1 MKKFSIPSKFSLS
14 DDFTLNN
21 PDFHLVKLRIMS
33 SGENYNGS
41 SFTIDSLNKAKDSV
55 AYTPI
60 LANIVERED
69 GELDANGHD
78 VDFEMKADYKG
89 NVSFKETYIER
100 PVGVFLNNSTEIKYD
115 EENDV
120 NYIQAYGIIWKTY
133 SSMYDIL
140 KRDEVKDVS
149 VEIEVING
157 QFRDDGYYEIQEY
170 NILATTILG
179 NGNLPAI
186 ENSRIEF
193 NFSQD
198 NDYRSKLEQVDILLQ
213 NFNKKGGGKGMD
225 ENKELEQEF
234 AEEEAVEIPVI
245 VDEPQQEFAEED
257 EVEEDM
263 ACGNKKKKKCS
274 AEDEEEVE
282 EDMACG
288 NKKKKRCAED
298 EEDVCPNC
306 GKPMSECECDN
317 EEDMACGNKKKKKC
331 SEDEEEEMACNPKK
345 KKKCSCEEEKLYSQ
359 AELDEA
365 IANTKAEF
373 SDALVELAELR
384 EFKAEYDRQ
393 VKIQQLNSEM
403 DEIVANFNVNEDKVK
418 ELREKVLEGQYS
430 MEKFELELYRN
441 NQPIKNNFSKDDK
454 KSTSLPIVD
463 TEEKMSEVDLLFA
476 KYGIP
481 KNNK

>member
-14 DDFTLNN
+14 NDFSLNN

-78 VDFEMKADYKG
+78 IDFEMKVDYKG
-89 NVSFKETYIER
+89 NISFKETYIER

-225 ENKELEQEF
+225 ENKELEQEEF
-234 AEEEAVEIPVI
+234 AEENAVEIPVI
-245 VDEPQQEFAEED
+245 VDEPQQEEFAEED
-257 EVEEDM
+257 KSE
-263 ACGNKKKKKCS
+263 
-274 AEDEEEVE
+274 EEEV
-282 EDMACG
+282 
-288 NKKKKRCAED
+288 
-298 EEDVCPNC
+298 CPEC
-306 GKPMSECECDN
+306 GKPMDECEC
-317 EEDMACGNKKKKKC
+317 
-331 SEDEEEEMACNPKK
+331 DEEEEMAKK
-345 KKKCSCEEEKLYSQ
+345 KKKCSCEEEEEEKLYSQ
-359 AELDEA
+359 SELDEA

-384 EFKAEYDRQ
+384 EFKAEYDKQ

>member
-14 DDFTLNN
+14 NDFSLNN

-78 VDFEMKADYKG
+78 IDFEMKADYKG
-89 NVSFKETYIER
+89 NVSFKETYVER

-245 VDEPQQEFAEED
+245 VDEPQQEEFAEED
-257 EVEEDM
+257 E
-263 ACGNKKKKKCS
+263 
-274 AEDEEEVE
+274 EEV
-282 EDMACG
+282 
-288 NKKKKRCAED
+288 
-298 EEDVCPNC
+298 CPEC
-306 GKPMSECECDN
+306 GKPMSECVCD
-317 EEDMACGNKKKKKC
+317 EEEMACGNKKKKKC
-331 SEDEEEEMACNPKK
+331 SEDEKEEEEMACNPKK

-359 AELDEA
+359 SELDEA

-418 ELREKVLEGQYS
+418 ELREKVLEGQFS

-463 TEEKMSEVDLLFA
+463 TDEKMSEVDLLFA

>member
-14 DDFTLNN
+14 NDFSLNN

-89 NVSFKETYIER
+89 NISFKETYVER

-225 ENKELEQEF
+225 ENKEFEQEEF
-234 AEEEAVEIPVI
+234 AEEDAVEIPVI
-245 VDEPQQEFAEED
+245 VDEPQQEEFSEED

-263 ACGNKKKKKCS
+263 A
-274 AEDEEEVE
+274 
-282 EDMACG
+282 
-288 NKKKKRCAED
+288 KKKKRCAED

-306 GKPMSECECDN
+306 GKPMGECECDN
-317 EEDMACGNKKKKKC
+317 EE
-331 SEDEEEEMACNPKK
+331 EMAKK

-384 EFKAEYDRQ
+384 EFKAEYDKQ
-393 VKIQQLNSEM
+393 IKIQQLNSEM

-418 ELREKVLEGQYS
+418 ELREKVLEGQFS

>member
-14 DDFTLNN
+14 NDFSLNN

-78 VDFEMKADYKG
+78 IDFEIKGDYKG
-89 NVSFKETYIER
+89 NVSFKETYVER

-133 SSMYDIL
+133 SSIYDIL

-149 VEIEVING
+149 VEVEVING

-225 ENKELEQEF
+225 ENKELEQEEF

-245 VDEPQQEFAEED
+245 DEPQQEEFAEED
-257 EVEEDM
+257 EIEEDM
-263 ACGNKKKKKCS
+263 ACGNKKKKRCS
-274 AEDEEEVE
+274 EEDDEEEVE
-282 EDMACG
+282 EEMACG

-298 EEDVCPNC
+298 EEEVCPEC
-306 GKPMSECECDN
+306 GKPMSECECDK
-317 EEDMACGNKKKKKC
+317 EEDMACGN
-331 SEDEEEEMACNPKK
+331 KK

-384 EFKAEYDRQ
+384 EFKAEYDKQ

>member
-14 DDFTLNN
+14 NDFSLNN

-89 NVSFKETYIER
+89 NVSFKETYVER

-234 AEEEAVEIPVI
+234 SEEEAVEIPVI

-274 AEDEEEVE
+274 
-282 EDMACG
+282 
-288 NKKKKRCAED
+288 ED
-298 EEDVCPNC
+298 EEDVCPEC
-306 GKPMSECECDN
+306 GKPMSECECDK
-317 EEDMACGNKKKKKC
+317 EEDMACGT
-331 SEDEEEEMACNPKK
+331 KK

-359 AELDEA
+359 SELDEA

-418 ELREKVLEGQYS
+418 ELREKVLEGQFS

>member
-14 DDFTLNN
+14 NDFSLNN

-89 NVSFKETYIER
+89 NVSFKETYVER

-234 AEEEAVEIPVI
+234 SEEEAVEIPVI
-245 VDEPQQEFAEED
+245 VDEPQQEFTEED

-263 ACGNKKKKKCS
+263 T
-274 AEDEEEVE
+274 
-282 EDMACG
+282 CG

-298 EEDVCPNC
+298 EEEICPEC
-306 GKPMSECECDN
+306 GKPMSECECDK
-317 EEDMACGNKKKKKC
+317 EEDMACGN
-331 SEDEEEEMACNPKK
+331 KK

-359 AELDEA
+359 SELDEA

-384 EFKAEYDRQ
+384 EFKAEYDKQ

>member
-14 DDFTLNN
+14 NDFSLNN

-89 NVSFKETYIER
+89 NVSFKETYVER

-149 VEIEVING
+149 VEVEVING

-225 ENKELEQEF
+225 ENKELEQEEF

-245 VDEPQQEFAEED
+245 DEPQQEFTEED

-263 ACGNKKKKKCS
+263 ACGNKKKKRCS
-274 AEDEEEVE
+274 EEDDEEEVE
-282 EDMACG
+282 EEMACG

-298 EEDVCPNC
+298 EEEVCPEC
-306 GKPMSECECDN
+306 GKPMSECECDK
-317 EEDMACGNKKKKKC
+317 EEDMACGN
-331 SEDEEEEMACNPKK
+331 KK

-384 EFKAEYDRQ
+384 EFKAEYDKQ

>member
-14 DDFTLNN
+14 NDFSLNN

-78 VDFEMKADYKG
+78 IDFEMKADYKG
-89 NVSFKETYIER
+89 NISFKETYVER

-149 VEIEVING
+149 VEVEVING

-213 NFNKKGGGKGMD
+213 NFNKKRGGKGMD

-234 AEEEAVEIPVI
+234 SEEEAVEIPVI
-245 VDEPQQEFAEED
+245 VDEPQQEEFAEED
-257 EVEEDM
+257 EIEEDM
-263 ACGNKKKKKCS
+263 ACGNKKKKRCS
-274 AEDEEEVE
+274 EEEDEEEVE

-298 EEDVCPNC
+298 EEEVCPEC
-306 GKPMSECECDN
+306 GKPMSECECDK
-317 EEDMACGNKKKKKC
+317 EEDMACGN
-331 SEDEEEEMACNPKK
+331 KK

-384 EFKAEYDRQ
+384 EFKAEYDKQ

>member
-14 DDFTLNN
+14 NDFSLNN

-89 NVSFKETYIER
+89 NVSFKETYVER

-225 ENKELEQEF
+225 ENKELEQEEF

-245 VDEPQQEFAEED
+245 DEPQQEEFAEED

-263 ACGNKKKKKCS
+263 ACGNKKKKRCS
-274 AEDEEEVE
+274 EEDEEEVE

-298 EEDVCPNC
+298 EEEVCPEC
-306 GKPMSECECDN
+306 GKPMSECECDK
-317 EEDMACGNKKKKKC
+317 EEDMACGN
-331 SEDEEEEMACNPKK
+331 KK

-359 AELDEA
+359 SELDEA

-384 EFKAEYDRQ
+384 EFKAEYDKQ

>member
-14 DDFTLNN
+14 NDFSLNN

-78 VDFEMKADYKG
+78 IDFEMKADYKG
-89 NVSFKETYIER
+89 NISFKETYVER

-133 SSMYDIL
+133 SSIYDIL

-149 VEIEVING
+149 VEVEVING

-225 ENKELEQEF
+225 ENKELEQEEF

-245 VDEPQQEFAEED
+245 DEPQQEEFAEED
-257 EVEEDM
+257 EI
-263 ACGNKKKKKCS
+263 
-274 AEDEEEVE
+274 E

-298 EEDVCPNC
+298 EEEVCPEC
-306 GKPMSECECDN
+306 GKPMSECECDK
-317 EEDMACGNKKKKKC
+317 EEDMACGN
-331 SEDEEEEMACNPKK
+331 KK

-384 EFKAEYDRQ
+384 EFKAEYDKQ

>member
-14 DDFTLNN
+14 NDFSLNN

-78 VDFEMKADYKG
+78 IDFEMKADYKG
-89 NVSFKETYIER
+89 NVSFKETYVER

-225 ENKELEQEF
+225 ENKELEQEEF

-245 VDEPQQEFAEED
+245 DEPQQEEFAEED

-263 ACGNKKKKKCS
+263 ACGNKKKKRCS
-274 AEDEEEVE
+274 EEDDEEVE

-298 EEDVCPNC
+298 EEEVCPEC
-306 GKPMSECECDN
+306 GKPMSECECD
-317 EEDMACGNKKKKKC
+317 K
-331 SEDEEEEMACNPKK
+331 EEEMACGTKK

-359 AELDEA
+359 SELDEA

>member
-14 DDFTLNN
+14 NDFSLNN

-78 VDFEMKADYKG
+78 IDFEIKGDYKG
-89 NVSFKETYIER
+89 NVSFKETYVER

-149 VEIEVING
+149 VEVEVING

-225 ENKELEQEF
+225 ENKELEQEEF

-245 VDEPQQEFAEED
+245 DEPQQEEFTEED
-257 EVEEDM
+257 EIEEDM
-263 ACGNKKKKKCS
+263 ACGNKKKKRCS
-274 AEDEEEVE
+274 EEDEEEVE

-298 EEDVCPNC
+298 EEEVCPEC
-306 GKPMSECECDN
+306 GKPMSECECDK
-317 EEDMACGNKKKKKC
+317 EEDMACGN
-331 SEDEEEEMACNPKK
+331 KK

-359 AELDEA
+359 SELDEA

-384 EFKAEYDRQ
+384 EFKAEYDKQ

>member
-14 DDFTLNN
+14 NDFSLNN

-89 NVSFKETYIER
+89 NVSFKETYVER

-149 VEIEVING
+149 VEVEVING

-225 ENKELEQEF
+225 ENKELEQEEF
-234 AEEEAVEIPVI
+234 AEEETVEIPVI
-245 VDEPQQEFAEED
+245 DEPQQEFTEED

-263 ACGNKKKKKCS
+263 ACGNKKKKRCS
-274 AEDEEEVE
+274 EEEDEEEVE

-298 EEDVCPNC
+298 EEVCPEC
-306 GKPMSECECDN
+306 GKPISECECDK
-317 EEDMACGNKKKKKC
+317 EEDMACGN
-331 SEDEEEEMACNPKK
+331 KK

-384 EFKAEYDRQ
+384 EFKAEYDKQ

>member
-14 DDFTLNN
+14 NDFSLNN

-78 VDFEMKADYKG
+78 IDFEMKADYKG
-89 NVSFKETYIER
+89 NVSFKETYVER

-149 VEIEVING
+149 VEVEVING

-225 ENKELEQEF
+225 ENKELEQEEF

-245 VDEPQQEFAEED
+245 DEPQQEEFAEED

-263 ACGNKKKKKCS
+263 ACGNKKKKRCS
-274 AEDEEEVE
+274 EEDDEEVE

-298 EEDVCPNC
+298 EEEVCPEC
-306 GKPMSECECDN
+306 GKPMSECECD
-317 EEDMACGNKKKKKC
+317 K
-331 SEDEEEEMACNPKK
+331 EEEMACGTKK

-359 AELDEA
+359 SELDEA

>member
-1 MKKFSIPSKFSLS
+1 MKKFSILSKFSLS
-14 DDFTLNN
+14 NDFSLNN

-78 VDFEMKADYKG
+78 IDFEMKADYKG
-89 NVSFKETYIER
+89 NVSFKETYVER

-149 VEIEVING
+149 VEVEVING

-225 ENKELEQEF
+225 ENKELEQEEF

-245 VDEPQQEFAEED
+245 DEPQQEEFAE
-257 EVEEDM
+257 
-263 ACGNKKKKKCS
+263 
-274 AEDEEEVE
+274 EEEVE

-298 EEDVCPNC
+298 EEEVCPEC
-306 GKPMSECECDN
+306 GKPMSECECDK
-317 EEDMACGNKKKKKC
+317 EEDMACGN
-331 SEDEEEEMACNPKK
+331 KK

-384 EFKAEYDRQ
+384 EFKAEYDKQ

>member
-14 DDFTLNN
+14 NDFSLNN

-89 NVSFKETYIER
+89 NVSFKETYVER

-234 AEEEAVEIPVI
+234 SEEEAVEIPVI

-263 ACGNKKKKKCS
+263 ACGNKKKKRC
-274 AEDEEEVE
+274 AEDEEEV
-282 EDMACG
+282 
-288 NKKKKRCAED
+288 
-298 EEDVCPNC
+298 CPEC

-317 EEDMACGNKKKKKC
+317 
-331 SEDEEEEMACNPKK
+331 EEEMACNPKK

>member
-14 DDFTLNN
+14 NDFSLNN

-89 NVSFKETYIER
+89 NVSFKETYVER

-234 AEEEAVEIPVI
+234 SEEEAVEIPVI
-245 VDEPQQEFAEED
+245 VDEPQQEFTEED

-274 AEDEEEVE
+274 
-282 EDMACG
+282 
-288 NKKKKRCAED
+288 ED

-306 GKPMSECECDN
+306 GKPMSECECDK
-317 EEDMACGNKKKKKC
+317 EEDMACGN
-331 SEDEEEEMACNPKK
+331 KK

-359 AELDEA
+359 SELDEA

>member
-1 MKKFSIPSKFSLS
+1 MRKFSIPSKFSLS
-14 DDFTLNN
+14 NDFSLNN

-78 VDFEMKADYKG
+78 IDFEMKADYKG
-89 NVSFKETYIER
+89 NISFKETYVER

-234 AEEEAVEIPVI
+234 AEEETVEIPVI
-245 VDEPQQEFAEED
+245 VDEPQQEEFAEED
-257 EVEEDM
+257 
-263 ACGNKKKKKCS
+263 
-274 AEDEEEVE
+274 EVE

-298 EEDVCPNC
+298 EEEVCPEC
-306 GKPMSECECDN
+306 GKPMSECECDK
-317 EEDMACGNKKKKKC
+317 EEDMACGN
-331 SEDEEEEMACNPKK
+331 KK

-359 AELDEA
+359 VELDEA

>member
-14 DDFTLNN
+14 NDFSLNN

-89 NVSFKETYIER
+89 NVSFKETYVER

-225 ENKELEQEF
+225 ENKELEQEEF

-245 VDEPQQEFAEED
+245 DEPQQEEFAEED
-257 EVEEDM
+257 
-263 ACGNKKKKKCS
+263 
-274 AEDEEEVE
+274 EVE

-298 EEDVCPNC
+298 EEEVCPEC
-306 GKPMSECECDN
+306 GKPMSECECDK
-317 EEDMACGNKKKKKC
+317 EEDMACGN
-331 SEDEEEEMACNPKK
+331 KK

-384 EFKAEYDRQ
+384 EFKAEYDKQ

>member
-14 DDFTLNN
+14 NDFSLNN

-78 VDFEMKADYKG
+78 IDFEMKADYKG
-89 NVSFKETYIER
+89 NISFKETYIER

-120 NYIQAYGIIWKTY
+120 NYIQAYGVIWKTY

-234 AEEEAVEIPVI
+234 SEEEAVEIPVI
-245 VDEPQQEFAEED
+245 VDEPQQEEFAEED
-257 EVEEDM
+257 E
-263 ACGNKKKKKCS
+263 
-274 AEDEEEVE
+274 EEV
-282 EDMACG
+282 
-288 NKKKKRCAED
+288 
-298 EEDVCPNC
+298 CPEC
-306 GKPMSECECDN
+306 GKPMSECECDK

-331 SEDEEEEMACNPKK
+331 SEDEKEEEEMACNPKK

-359 AELDEA
+359 SELDEA

-418 ELREKVLEGQYS
+418 ELREKVLEGQFS

>member
-14 DDFTLNN
+14 NDFSLNN

-89 NVSFKETYIER
+89 NVSFKETYVER

-234 AEEEAVEIPVI
+234 SEEEAVEIPVI
-245 VDEPQQEFAEED
+245 VDEPQQEEFAEED
-257 EVEEDM
+257 E
-263 ACGNKKKKKCS
+263 
-274 AEDEEEVE
+274 EEV
-282 EDMACG
+282 
-288 NKKKKRCAED
+288 
-298 EEDVCPNC
+298 CPEC
-306 GKPMSECECDN
+306 GKPMSECVCD
-317 EEDMACGNKKKKKC
+317 EEEMACGNKKKKKC
-331 SEDEEEEMACNPKK
+331 SEDEKEEEEMACNPKK

-359 AELDEA
+359 SELDEA

-418 ELREKVLEGQYS
+418 ELREKVLEGQFS

-463 TEEKMSEVDLLFA
+463 TDEKMSEVDLLFA

>member
-1 MKKFSIPSKFSLS
+1 MKKFLIPSKFSLS
-14 DDFTLNN
+14 NDFSLNN

-89 NVSFKETYIER
+89 NVSFKETYVER

-149 VEIEVING
+149 VEVEVING

-245 VDEPQQEFAEED
+245 DEPQQEEFAEED
-257 EVEEDM
+257 
-263 ACGNKKKKKCS
+263 
-274 AEDEEEVE
+274 
-282 EDMACG
+282 
-288 NKKKKRCAED
+288 
-298 EEDVCPNC
+298 EDVCPNC

-317 EEDMACGNKKKKKC
+317 EEDMACGNKKKKKY

-384 EFKAEYDRQ
+384 EFKAEYDKQ

>member
-14 DDFTLNN
+14 NDFSLNN

-89 NVSFKETYIER
+89 NVSFKETYVER

-234 AEEEAVEIPVI
+234 SEEEAVEIPVI
-245 VDEPQQEFAEED
+245 VDEPQQEFTEED

-274 AEDEEEVE
+274 AEDEEDIE
-282 EDMACG
+282 EEMACG

-384 EFKAEYDRQ
+384 EFKAEYDKQ
-393 VKIQQLNSEM
+393 VKIQQLNLEM
-403 DEIVANFNVNEDKVK
+403 DKIVANFNVNEDKVK

>member
-14 DDFTLNN
+14 NDFSLNN

-78 VDFEMKADYKG
+78 IDFEMKADYKG
-89 NVSFKETYIER
+89 NVSFKETYVER

-149 VEIEVING
+149 VEVEVING

-234 AEEEAVEIPVI
+234 SEEEAVEIPVI

-257 EVEEDM
+257 EIEEDM

-274 AEDEEEVE
+274 AEEDEEEVE

-288 NKKKKRCAED
+288 N
-298 EEDVCPNC
+298 
-306 GKPMSECECDN
+306 
-317 EEDMACGNKKKKKC
+317 
-331 SEDEEEEMACNPKK
+331 KK

-384 EFKAEYDRQ
+384 EFKAEYDKQ

>member
-14 DDFTLNN
+14 NDFSLNN

-78 VDFEMKADYKG
+78 IDFEMKADYKG
-89 NVSFKETYIER
+89 NVSFKETYVER

-149 VEIEVING
+149 VEVEVING

-225 ENKELEQEF
+225 ENKELEQEEF

-245 VDEPQQEFAEED
+245 VDEPQQEEFAEED

-263 ACGNKKKKKCS
+263 ACGNKKKKRCS
-274 AEDEEEVE
+274 EEDDEEVE

-298 EEDVCPNC
+298 EEEVCPEC
-306 GKPMSECECDN
+306 GKPMSECECD
-317 EEDMACGNKKKKKC
+317 K
-331 SEDEEEEMACNPKK
+331 EEEMACGTKK

-359 AELDEA
+359 SELDEA

>member
-14 DDFTLNN
+14 NDFSLNN

-89 NVSFKETYIER
+89 NVSFKETYVER

-234 AEEEAVEIPVI
+234 AEEDAVEIPVI
-245 VDEPQQEFAEED
+245 VDEPQQEEFAEKD
-257 EVEEDM
+257 EV
-263 ACGNKKKKKCS
+263 
-274 AEDEEEVE
+274 
-282 EDMACG
+282 
-288 NKKKKRCAED
+288 
-298 EEDVCPNC
+298 
-306 GKPMSECECDN
+306 

-331 SEDEEEEMACNPKK
+331 SEDEEDVCPECGKPMSECECDKEEDMACGTKK

-418 ELREKVLEGQYS
+418 ELREKVLEGQFS

>member
-14 DDFTLNN
+14 NDFSLNN

-78 VDFEMKADYKG
+78 IDFEMKADYKG
-89 NVSFKETYIER
+89 NISFKETYVER

-225 ENKELEQEF
+225 ENKEFEQEEF
-234 AEEEAVEIPVI
+234 SEEDAIEIPII
-245 VDEPQQEFAEED
+245 VDEPQQEEFAEED
-257 EVEEDM
+257 EIEEDM
-263 ACGNKKKKKCS
+263 A
-274 AEDEEEVE
+274 
-282 EDMACG
+282 
-288 NKKKKRCAED
+288 KKKKRCAED
-298 EEDVCPNC
+298 EEEVCPEC
-306 GKPMSECECDN
+306 GKPMSECECD
-317 EEDMACGNKKKKKC
+317 D
-331 SEDEEEEMACNPKK
+331 DEEMAKK

>member
-14 DDFTLNN
+14 NDFSLNN

-89 NVSFKETYIER
+89 NVSFKETYVER

-263 ACGNKKKKKCS
+263 ACGNKKKK
-274 AEDEEEVE
+274 
-282 EDMACG
+282 
-288 NKKKKRCAED
+288 RCAED
-298 EEDVCPNC
+298 EEDVCPEC
-306 GKPMSECECDN
+306 GKPMSECECD
-317 EEDMACGNKKKKKC
+317 K
-331 SEDEEEEMACNPKK
+331 EEEMACGTKK

-359 AELDEA
+359 SELDEA

-384 EFKAEYDRQ
+384 EFKAEYDKQ
-393 VKIQQLNSEM
+393 IKIQQLNSEM

>member
-14 DDFTLNN
+14 NDFSLNN

-78 VDFEMKADYKG
+78 IDFEMKADYKG
-89 NVSFKETYIER
+89 NISFKETYVER

-225 ENKELEQEF
+225 ENKELGQEEF

-245 VDEPQQEFAEED
+245 DEPQQEEFAEED

-263 ACGNKKKKKCS
+263 ACGNKKKKRCS
-274 AEDEEEVE
+274 EEDDEEVE

-298 EEDVCPNC
+298 EEEVCPEC
-306 GKPMSECECDN
+306 GKPMSECECD
-317 EEDMACGNKKKKKC
+317 K
-331 SEDEEEEMACNPKK
+331 EEEMACGTKK

-359 AELDEA
+359 SELDEA

-384 EFKAEYDRQ
+384 EFKAEYDKQ

-463 TEEKMSEVDLLFA
+463 TEEKMSEVDLLFT

>member
-14 DDFTLNN
+14 NDFSLNN

-89 NVSFKETYIER
+89 NVSFKETYVER

-234 AEEEAVEIPVI
+234 SEEEAVEIPVI

-263 ACGNKKKKKCS
+263 ACGNKKKKRC
-274 AEDEEEVE
+274 AEDEEEV
-282 EDMACG
+282 
-288 NKKKKRCAED
+288 
-298 EEDVCPNC
+298 CPEC
-306 GKPMSECECDN
+306 GKPMSECECDK
-317 EEDMACGNKKKKKC
+317 EEDMACGT
-331 SEDEEEEMACNPKK
+331 KK

>member
-14 DDFTLNN
+14 NDFSLNN

-78 VDFEMKADYKG
+78 IDFEMKADYKG
-89 NVSFKETYIER
+89 NISFKETYVER

-133 SSMYDIL
+133 SSIYDIL

-149 VEIEVING
+149 VEVEVING

-225 ENKELEQEF
+225 ENKELEQEEF

-245 VDEPQQEFAEED
+245 DEPQQEEFAEDD
-257 EVEEDM
+257 EIEKDM
-263 ACGNKKKKKCS
+263 ACGNKKKKRCS
-274 AEDEEEVE
+274 EEEDEEVE

-298 EEDVCPNC
+298 EEEVCPEC
-306 GKPMSECECDN
+306 GKPMSECECDK
-317 EEDMACGNKKKKKC
+317 EEDMACGN
-331 SEDEEEEMACNPKK
+331 KK

-384 EFKAEYDRQ
+384 EFKAEYDKQ

>member
-14 DDFTLNN
+14 NDFSLNN

-78 VDFEMKADYKG
+78 IDFEMKADYKG
-89 NVSFKETYIER
+89 NVSFKETYVER

-225 ENKELEQEF
+225 ENKEFEQEEF
-234 AEEEAVEIPVI
+234 SEEDAIEIPII
-245 VDEPQQEFAEED
+245 VDEPQQEEFAEED
-257 EVEEDM
+257 EIEEDM
-263 ACGNKKKKKCS
+263 ACGNKKKKKC
-274 AEDEEEVE
+274 AEDEEEV
-282 EDMACG
+282 
-288 NKKKKRCAED
+288 
-298 EEDVCPNC
+298 CPEC
-306 GKPMSECECDN
+306 GKPMSECECD
-317 EEDMACGNKKKKKC
+317 K
-331 SEDEEEEMACNPKK
+331 EEEMAKK

-359 AELDEA
+359 SELDEA
-365 IANTKAEF
+365 ITNTKAEF

-418 ELREKVLEGQYS
+418 ELREKVLEGQFS

-463 TEEKMSEVDLLFA
+463 TDEKMSEVDLLFA

>member
-14 DDFTLNN
+14 NDFSLNN

-78 VDFEMKADYKG
+78 IDFEMKADYKG
-89 NVSFKETYIER
+89 NISFKETYVER

-149 VEIEVING
+149 VEVEVING

-225 ENKELEQEF
+225 ENKELEQEEF
-234 AEEEAVEIPVI
+234 AEEEEAVEIPVI
-245 VDEPQQEFAEED
+245 DEPQQEEFAEED
-257 EVEEDM
+257 EIEEDM
-263 ACGNKKKKKCS
+263 ACGNKKKKRCS
-274 AEDEEEVE
+274 EEEDEEEVE

-298 EEDVCPNC
+298 EEEVCPEC
-306 GKPMSECECDN
+306 GKPMSECECDK
-317 EEDMACGNKKKKKC
+317 EEDMACGN
-331 SEDEEEEMACNPKK
+331 KK

-359 AELDEA
+359 SELDEA

-384 EFKAEYDRQ
+384 EFKAEYDKQ

>member
-1 MKKFSIPSKFSLS
+1 
-14 DDFTLNN
+14 
-21 PDFHLVKLRIMS
+21 
-33 SGENYNGS
+33 
-41 SFTIDSLNKAKDSV
+41 
-55 AYTPI
+55 
-60 LANIVERED
+60 
-69 GELDANGHD
+69 
-78 VDFEMKADYKG
+78 
-89 NVSFKETYIER
+89 
-100 PVGVFLNNSTEIKYD
+100 
-115 EENDV
+115 
-120 NYIQAYGIIWKTY
+120 
-133 SSMYDIL
+133 
-140 KRDEVKDVS
+140 
-149 VEIEVING
+149 
-157 QFRDDGYYEIQEY
+157 
-170 NILATTILG
+170 
-179 NGNLPAI
+179 
-186 ENSRIEF
+186 
-193 NFSQD
+193 
-198 NDYRSKLEQVDILLQ
+198 
-213 NFNKKGGGKGMD
+213 MD

-245 VDEPQQEFAEED
+245 VDEPQQEEFAEED

-274 AEDEEEVE
+274 AEQDEEEVE

-288 NKKKKRCAED
+288 N
-298 EEDVCPNC
+298 
-306 GKPMSECECDN
+306 
-317 EEDMACGNKKKKKC
+317 
-331 SEDEEEEMACNPKK
+331 KK

-384 EFKAEYDRQ
+384 EFKAEYDKQ

>member
-14 DDFTLNN
+14 NDFSLNN

-89 NVSFKETYIER
+89 NVSFKETYVER

-234 AEEEAVEIPVI
+234 SEEEAVEIPVI

-257 EVEEDM
+257 
-263 ACGNKKKKKCS
+263 
-274 AEDEEEVE
+274 EVE

-306 GKPMSECECDN
+306 GKPMSECECDK
-317 EEDMACGNKKKKKC
+317 EEDMACGT
-331 SEDEEEEMACNPKK
+331 KK

>member
-14 DDFTLNN
+14 NDFSLNN

-78 VDFEMKADYKG
+78 IDFEMKADYKG
-89 NVSFKETYIER
+89 NVSFKETYVER

-225 ENKELEQEF
+225 ENKELEQEEF
-234 AEEEAVEIPVI
+234 SEEDAIEIPVI
-245 VDEPQQEFAEED
+245 VDEPQQEEFAEED
-257 EVEEDM
+257 EIEEDM
-263 ACGNKKKKKCS
+263 ACGNKKKKKC
-274 AEDEEEVE
+274 AEDEEEV
-282 EDMACG
+282 
-288 NKKKKRCAED
+288 
-298 EEDVCPNC
+298 CPEC
-306 GKPMSECECDN
+306 GKPMSECECD
-317 EEDMACGNKKKKKC
+317 K
-331 SEDEEEEMACNPKK
+331 EEEMAKK

-359 AELDEA
+359 SELDEA
-365 IANTKAEF
+365 IANAKAEF
-373 SDALVELAELR
+373 SDVLVELAELR

-418 ELREKVLEGQYS
+418 ELREKVLEGQFS